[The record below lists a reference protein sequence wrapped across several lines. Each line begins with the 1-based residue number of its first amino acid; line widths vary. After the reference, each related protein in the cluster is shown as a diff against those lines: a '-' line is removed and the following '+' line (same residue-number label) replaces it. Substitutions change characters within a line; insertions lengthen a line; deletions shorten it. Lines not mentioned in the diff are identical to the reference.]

1 MTLDQLTQIDTSMID
16 TIEVIN
22 YCHLGVRC
30 PNHNHGIIDTT
41 FYFVPKLVVGKS
53 YRKLTS
59 DEVDISV
66 NCENLYIDI
75 FGNIFYIEPEVKQI
89 ENVMEQA
96 KLTSFDSIKVGD
108 KVFPAATPFV
118 PKYFTH
124 AEAPMPTHNTTEMF
138 YDVTCFTVL
147 VLLTIV
153 VATNNAWSKLWN
165 EIITA

>member
-1 MTLDQLTQIDTSMID
+1 MPHNQLTQSDTIIDT
-16 TIEVIN
+16 VIVYN
-22 YCHLGVRC
+22 HCLEGYTC
-30 PNHNHGIIDTT
+30 PNHPHGIRDSIV
-41 FYFVPKLVVGKS
+41 YFQANIGTGKGYTKVS
-53 YRKLTS
+53 QS
-59 DEVDISV
+59 EMDNSV
-66 NCENLYIDI
+66 NCINLYKDV
-75 FGNIFYIEPEVKQI
+75 FGNIFYLEPEIKQTK
-89 ENVMEQA
+89 NVMEQA

-108 KVFPAATPFV
+108 KVFPAATAFV

-138 YDVTCFTVL
+138 YDVSCFTVL